1 MGLTIKQAAVVR
13 AVFHDEVSADEIRHW
28 LQRVE
33 DLIAAATPFYFIAS
47 TVPGASFS
55 DDYRAIQALWY
66 KQHKPAFRVY
76 CKGLVRIASSAAEQ
90 QRLDTPALHAAWG
103 VPYFVT
109 TDEHAGMQ
117 WITTQWE
124 AGDAR

>member
-28 LQRVE
+28 LQLVE
-33 DLIAAATPFYFIAS
+33 ALIVAATPFYFIAS
-47 TVPGASFS
+47 TIPGASFS
-55 DDYRAIQALWY
+55 EDYRAIQALWY

-76 CKGLVRIASSAAEQ
+76 CKGLVRIASSAGEQ

-103 VPYFVT
+103 VPYYVT
-109 TDEHAGMQ
+109 TDAADGMR
-117 WITTQWE
+117 WIGQQLE
-124 AGDAR
+124 QADAH